1 MNKILN
7 AWVEDEPGKME
18 AAAACYPEENRR
30 ELREAFRA
38 AEDGDY
44 EKAAGLCCRLLDV
57 RPVPEVCELL
67 GNIYFLQ
74 GNMMT
79 ARMVFSDLTER
90 DPEQE
95 NYRIQLGITEHALGN
110 CKRAVELFAPLYPLK
125 TYRPFYYNSYGDS
138 LLKLG
143 RVTES
148 REVFYQEAVQFKNT
162 GNIPSAEMLDGT
174 FQNLLYLDIQLING
188 KYPEDVCLYYKFLE
202 QVEMTESMQECLGA
216 DLAYLSTLMRDRWYR
231 PLFLELITY
240 VKERGYLKTEESRK
254 VLKSAFASWESYAYH
269 DDPNINGLLENY
281 LSAAYERN
289 YLESAD
295 KEETARVEA
304 IVLTY
309 EWYMCQYHKSHPEAL
324 PYIKETYP
332 YTYADN
338 REFLGKLECDP
349 EKTEAEMLNRL
360 SEYVRESDKEALAQ
374 SLEQAYQKARS
385 EGKKQI
391 YQSDGINPH
400 RKIQPKIGRND
411 PCPCGSGKK
420 YKKCC
425 GK

>member
-174 FQNLLYLDIQLING
+174 FQNL
-188 KYPEDVCLYYKFLE
+188 
-202 QVEMTESMQECLGA
+202 
-216 DLAYLSTLMRDRWYR
+216 
-231 PLFLELITY
+231 
-240 VKERGYLKTEESRK
+240 
-254 VLKSAFASWESYAYH
+254 
-269 DDPNINGLLENY
+269 
-281 LSAAYERN
+281 
-289 YLESAD
+289 
-295 KEETARVEA
+295 
-304 IVLTY
+304 
-309 EWYMCQYHKSHPEAL
+309 
-324 PYIKETYP
+324 
-332 YTYADN
+332 
-338 REFLGKLECDP
+338 
-349 EKTEAEMLNRL
+349 
-360 SEYVRESDKEALAQ
+360 
-374 SLEQAYQKARS
+374 
-385 EGKKQI
+385 
-391 YQSDGINPH
+391 
-400 RKIQPKIGRND
+400 
-411 PCPCGSGKK
+411 
-420 YKKCC
+420 
-425 GK
+425 